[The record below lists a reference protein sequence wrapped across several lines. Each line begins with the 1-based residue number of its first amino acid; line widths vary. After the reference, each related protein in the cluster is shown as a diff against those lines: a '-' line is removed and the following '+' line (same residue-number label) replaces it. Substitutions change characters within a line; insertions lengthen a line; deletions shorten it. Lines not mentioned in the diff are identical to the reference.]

1 MSTVVEIERAIKG
14 LASDEREE
22 LEIRLFGHP
31 AMDPL
36 SAVERAG
43 LLAAVDEADAEQGPG
58 LSLDQMQAEVR
69 SSFGK

>member
-31 AMDPL
+31 AMDFL
-36 SAVERAG
+36 SGEERAG
-43 LLAAVDEADAEQGPG
+43 LLAAVDDADAEQGPG
-58 LSLDQMQAEVR
+58 LSLEQMQAEVR
-69 SSFGK
+69 SWFGK